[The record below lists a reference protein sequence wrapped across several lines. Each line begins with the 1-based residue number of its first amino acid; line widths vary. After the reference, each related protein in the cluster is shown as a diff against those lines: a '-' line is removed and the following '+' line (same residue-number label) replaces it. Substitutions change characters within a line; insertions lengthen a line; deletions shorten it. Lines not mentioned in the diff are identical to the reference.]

1 MNFSGTTQIDLCKSN
16 GMSEKNIENITKSG
30 SNFAP
35 NFVNH
40 HFLPDV
46 NFNGHCLMNIYIH
59 KKVINLCISY
69 ALNPQLKNLSTDVT
83 LDNCLLE
90 SVKLTKNADLDK

>member
-1 MNFSGTTQIDLCKSN
+1 
-16 GMSEKNIENITKSG
+16 MSEENIENITKSG

-40 HFLPDV
+40 HFLSDV
-46 NFNGHCLMNIYIH
+46 NFNGHCLINIYIH
-59 KKVINLCISY
+59 KEVINLCISY